1 VRYTRLRRGFT
12 LIELLVVI
20 AIIAILAAIL
30 FPVFAQA
37 REKARQAACFSNMKQ
52 LGLGVMMYA
61 QDYDESLPMWHWGRR
76 NEPQPLIW
84 YHALKPYLK
93 NRAIYVCPS
102 DKRKLLDPG
111 WGPEATWPEL
121 GQKGWTE
128 QISYGYNEP
137 VLDGHDDGTGPRK
150 GGPTTLAEMDEPA
163 AYYLIADCAS
173 ALTAGWCEPKIGR
186 RLVRVAWPYRDQWWT
201 ELPVDMKP
209 ADLAALEPYT
219 RHLGGANLAFA
230 DGHAK
235 WLKSERLII
244 APDSMTGRTTPV
256 CGRILGL

>member
-1 VRYTRLRRGFT
+1 MRRAFGRAFT

-37 REKARQAACFSNMKQ
+37 REKARQAGCFSNMKQ
-52 LGLGVMMYA
+52 LGLGVTMYA

-76 NEPQPLIW
+76 SEPQPLIW
-84 YHALKPYLK
+84 YHALKPYVRNKAVYL
-93 NRAIYVCPS
+93 CPS
-102 DKRKLLDPG
+102 DQRKLLDPG

-121 GQKGWTE
+121 NQKAWTE
-128 QISYGYNEP
+128 NISYAFNEP
-137 VLDGHDDGTGPRK
+137 ILDGHDDGTGPRK
-150 GGPTTLAEMDEPA
+150 GGPTTLAELDEPA
-163 AYYLIADCAS
+163 AYYVIADCAS

-186 RLVRVAWPYRDQWWT
+186 RLVRVAYPMRTNWYD
-201 ELPVDMKP
+201 EIPVSQTQQQLD
-209 ADLAALEPYT
+209 DLQKYA

-235 WLKSERLII
+235 WLRSDRLII
-244 APDSMTGRTTPV
+244 APDSITGRTTPI